1 MTIKM
6 RQSKKMDDIPFSGI
20 RKVFEA
26 AGQLEKQGKDI
37 INLGIGRPNFDTPA
51 HIKEAAKKSLDEGNV
66 FYTSNYG
73 TEGLRSAVAEK
84 LKRDNGLDYEM
95 TDVIVTVGANQ
106 AVSIAMTALL
116 DPGDEVLVPN
126 PSWLHYFYCAD
137 LVGAKTVSYP
147 LLEENGFNVIPED
160 IEKLI
165 TPKTKMV
172 IVNSPNNPTGSIL
185 SKESLQAIADIAN
198 KYDLIVL
205 SDEIY
210 EKLIYDDSVH
220 YSIASLDGM
229 KERTVLI
236 HGVSKSYSMTG
247 WRIGFAVS
255 ANKEFIS
262 AMIRVLQYT
271 VTCANSFAQDGAEAA
286 LRGSQQCVEDMRLQ
300 FDRRRKLVYDRIN
313 KIEGLSCIAPKGA
326 FYCFVN
332 IKKLGM
338 SDQEASDYYLNEA
351 GVAMIPGSAFGEYGA
366 GYLRVAFSNSY
377 ENIEKAMDRIAD
389 ATASYLARKSN
400 Y

>member
-1 MTIKM
+1 MTTKM
-6 RQSKKMDDIPFSGI
+6 KQSKKMDDIPFSGI

-106 AVSIAMTALL
+106 AVSIAMTGLL

-160 IEKLI
+160 IETLV
-165 TPKTKMV
+165 TPNTKMI

-332 IKKLGM
+332 IKNLGM
-338 SDQEASDYYLNEA
+338 TDQEASDYYLNEA

-377 ENIEKAMDRIAD
+377 ENIEKAMDRIAA
-389 ATASYLARKSN
+389 ATESYLARK
-400 Y
+400 

>member
-51 HIKEAAKKSLDEGNV
+51 HIKEAAKKSLDDGNV

-84 LKRDNGLDYEM
+84 LKRHNGLDYEM

-160 IEKLI
+160 IEKLV

-210 EKLIYDDSVH
+210 EKLIYDDSIH

-389 ATASYLARKSN
+389 ATASYLARK
-400 Y
+400 

>member
-1 MTIKM
+1 MTVKMKQSIKM
-6 RQSKKMDDIPFSGI
+6 NDIPFSGI
-20 RKVFEA
+20 RKVTESVA
-26 AGQLEKQGKDI
+26 KLEKEGKDI
-37 INLGIGRPNFDTPA
+37 ISLSIGRPNFDTPA
-51 HIKEAAKKSLDEGNV
+51 HIKEAAKKSLDEGHI

-73 TEGLRSAVAEK
+73 TESLRQAVADK

-95 TDVIVTVGANQ
+95 SDVIVTVGANQ

-147 LLEENGFNVIPED
+147 LLEENNFNVVPED
-160 IEKLI
+160 IEKLV

-172 IVNSPNNPTGSIL
+172 IVNSPNNPTGSVL
-185 SKESLQAIADIAN
+185 SKERLQAIADIAE
-198 KYDLIVL
+198 KYDLVVL

-220 YSIASLDGM
+220 HSIASLPGM
-229 KERTVLI
+229 RDRTVMI

-247 WRIGFAVS
+247 WRIGFAVT

-271 VTCANSFAQDGAEAA
+271 VTCANSFAQDGAEVA
-286 LRGSQQCVEDMRLQ
+286 LNGPQDCVEDMRQQ

-338 SDQEASDYYLNEA
+338 SDEEASNYYINEA
-351 GVAMIPGSAFGEYGA
+351 GVAMVPGSAFGEYGK
-366 GYLRVAFSNSY
+366 GYLRVSFANSY
-377 ENIEKAMDRIAD
+377 ENIEKAMDRIAR
-389 ATASYLARKSN
+389 ATEAYLAKK
-400 Y
+400 

>member
-1 MTIKM
+1 MTNKM
-6 RQSKKMDDIPFSGI
+6 KQSTKMNDIPFSGI

-26 AGQLEKQGKDI
+26 AEALEKEGREI

-51 HIKEAAKKSLDEGNV
+51 HIKEAAKKALDDGKV

-73 TEGLRSAVAEK
+73 TEELREAVAVK
-84 LKRDNGLDYEM
+84 LKRDNGLDYSM
-95 TDVIVTVGANQ
+95 SDVIVTVGANQ

-147 LLEENGFNVIPED
+147 LLEKNEFNVVPED
-160 IEKLI
+160 IEALI
-165 TPKTKMV
+165 TPKTKMI
-172 IVNSPNNPTGSIL
+172 IVNTPNNPTGSML
-185 SKESLQAIADIAN
+185 NKESLQIIADLAV
-198 KYDLIVL
+198 KHDLIVL

-210 EKLIYDDSVH
+210 EKLIYDDSIH

-229 KERTVLI
+229 RDRTVLI
-236 HGVSKSYSMTG
+236 NGVSKAYSMTG

-271 VTCANSFAQDGAEAA
+271 VTCAPSFVQYGAEEA
-286 LRGSQQCVEDMRLQ
+286 LRGPQDCVEDMRVQ
-300 FDRRRKLVYDRIN
+300 FDQRRKLVYERIN
-313 KIEGLSCIAPKGA
+313 SIEGLSCIATRGA
-326 FYCFVN
+326 FYSFVN
-332 IKKLGM
+332 IQKLGI
-338 SDQEASDYYLNEA
+338 SDEAASDYYLKEA
-351 GVAMIPGSAFGEYGA
+351 GVAMIPGSAFGEYGK
-366 GYLRVAFSNSY
+366 GYLRIAFSNSY
-377 ENIEKAMDRIAD
+377 DNIEKAMDKIEA
-389 ATASYLARKSN
+389 ATKNLLAAK
-400 Y
+400 

>member
-1 MTIKM
+1 MTVKMKQSIKM
-6 RQSKKMDDIPFSGI
+6 NDIPFSGI
-20 RKVFEA
+20 RKVTESVA
-26 AGQLEKQGKDI
+26 KLEKEGKDI
-37 INLGIGRPNFDTPA
+37 ISLSIGRPNFDTPA
-51 HIKEAAKKSLDEGNV
+51 HIKEAAKKSLDEGHI

-73 TEGLRSAVAEK
+73 TESLRQAVADK

-95 TDVIVTVGANQ
+95 SDVIVTVGANQ

-147 LLEENGFNVIPED
+147 LLEENNFNVVPED
-160 IEKLI
+160 IEKLV

-172 IVNSPNNPTGSIL
+172 IVNSPNNPTGSVL
-185 SKESLQAIADIAN
+185 SKESLQAIADIAE
-198 KYDLIVL
+198 KYDLVVL

-220 YSIASLDGM
+220 HSIASLPGM
-229 KERTVLI
+229 RDRTVMI

-247 WRIGFAVS
+247 WRIGFAVT

-271 VTCANSFAQDGAEAA
+271 VTCANSFAQDGAEVA
-286 LRGSQQCVEDMRLQ
+286 LNGPQDCVEDMRQQ

-338 SDQEASDYYLNEA
+338 SDEEASNYYINEA
-351 GVAMIPGSAFGEYGA
+351 GVAMVPGSAFGEYGK
-366 GYLRVAFSNSY
+366 GYLRVSFANSS
-377 ENIEKAMDRIAD
+377 ENIEKAMDRIAR
-389 ATASYLARKSN
+389 ATEAYLAKK
-400 Y
+400 

>member
-1 MTIKM
+1 MTVKMKQSIKM
-6 RQSKKMDDIPFSGI
+6 NDIPFSGI
-20 RKVFEA
+20 RKVTESVA
-26 AGQLEKQGKDI
+26 KLEKEGKDI
-37 INLGIGRPNFDTPA
+37 ISLSIGRPNFDTPA
-51 HIKEAAKKSLDEGNV
+51 HIKEAAKKSLDEGHI

-73 TEGLRSAVAEK
+73 TESLRQAVADK

-95 TDVIVTVGANQ
+95 SDVIVTVGANQ
-106 AVSIAMTALL
+106 AVSIAMTALP

-147 LLEENGFNVIPED
+147 LLEENNFNVVPED
-160 IEKLI
+160 IEKLV

-172 IVNSPNNPTGSIL
+172 IVNSPNNPTGSVL
-185 SKESLQAIADIAN
+185 SKESLQAIADIAE
-198 KYDLIVL
+198 KYDLVVL

-220 YSIASLDGM
+220 HSIASLPGM
-229 KERTVLI
+229 RDRTVMI

-247 WRIGFAVS
+247 WRIGFAVT

-271 VTCANSFAQDGAEAA
+271 VTCANSFAQDGAEVA
-286 LRGSQQCVEDMRLQ
+286 LNGPQDCVEDMRQQ

-338 SDQEASDYYLNEA
+338 SDEEASNYYINEA
-351 GVAMIPGSAFGEYGA
+351 GVAMVPGSAFGEYGK
-366 GYLRVAFSNSY
+366 GYLRVSFANSY
-377 ENIEKAMDRIAD
+377 ENIEKAMDRIAR
-389 ATASYLARKSN
+389 ATEAYLAKK
-400 Y
+400 

>member
-1 MTIKM
+1 MTESVAK
-6 RQSKKMDDIPFSGI
+6 
-20 RKVFEA
+20 
-26 AGQLEKQGKDI
+26 LEKEGKDI
-37 INLGIGRPNFDTPA
+37 ISLSIGRPNFDTPA
-51 HIKEAAKKSLDEGNV
+51 HIKEAAKKSLDEGHI

-73 TEGLRSAVAEK
+73 TESLRQAVADK

-95 TDVIVTVGANQ
+95 SDVIVTVGANQ

-147 LLEENGFNVIPED
+147 LLEENNFNVVPED
-160 IEKLI
+160 IEKLV

-172 IVNSPNNPTGSIL
+172 IVNSPNNPTGSVL
-185 SKESLQAIADIAN
+185 SKESLQAIADIAE
-198 KYDLIVL
+198 KYDLVVL

-220 YSIASLDGM
+220 HSIASLPGM
-229 KERTVLI
+229 RDRTVMI

-247 WRIGFAVS
+247 WRIGFAVT

-271 VTCANSFAQDGAEAA
+271 VTCANSFAQDGAEVA
-286 LRGSQQCVEDMRLQ
+286 LNGPQDCVEDMRQQ

-338 SDQEASDYYLNEA
+338 SDEEASNYYINEA
-351 GVAMIPGSAFGEYGA
+351 GVAMVPGSAFGEYGK
-366 GYLRVAFSNSY
+366 GYLRVSFANSY
-377 ENIEKAMDRIAD
+377 ENIEKAMDRIAR
-389 ATASYLARKSN
+389 ATEAYLAKK
-400 Y
+400 

>member
-1 MTIKM
+1 MTVKMKQSIKM
-6 RQSKKMDDIPFSGI
+6 NDIPFSGI
-20 RKVFEA
+20 RKVTESVA
-26 AGQLEKQGKDI
+26 KLEKEGKDI
-37 INLGIGRPNFDTPA
+37 ISLSIGRPNFDTPA
-51 HIKEAAKKSLDEGNV
+51 HIKEAAKKSLDEGHI

-73 TEGLRSAVAEK
+73 TESLRQAVADK

-95 TDVIVTVGANQ
+95 SDVIVTVGANQ

-147 LLEENGFNVIPED
+147 LLEENNFNVVPED
-160 IEKLI
+160 IEKLV

-172 IVNSPNNPTGSIL
+172 IVNSPNTPTGSVL
-185 SKESLQAIADIAN
+185 SKESLQAIADIAE
-198 KYDLIVL
+198 KYDLVVL

-220 YSIASLDGM
+220 HSIASLPGM
-229 KERTVLI
+229 RDRTVMI

-247 WRIGFAVS
+247 WRIGFAVT

-271 VTCANSFAQDGAEAA
+271 VTCANSFAQDGAEVA
-286 LRGSQQCVEDMRLQ
+286 LNGPQDCVEDMRQQ

-338 SDQEASDYYLNEA
+338 SDEEASNYYINEA
-351 GVAMIPGSAFGEYGA
+351 GVAMVPGSAFGEYGK
-366 GYLRVAFSNSY
+366 GYLRVSFANSY
-377 ENIEKAMDRIAD
+377 ENIEKAMDRIAR
-389 ATASYLARKSN
+389 ATEAYLAKK
-400 Y
+400 

>member
-1 MTIKM
+1 MTVKMKQSIKM
-6 RQSKKMDDIPFSGI
+6 NDIPFSGI
-20 RKVFEA
+20 RKVTESVA
-26 AGQLEKQGKDI
+26 KLEKEGKDI
-37 INLGIGRPNFDTPA
+37 ISLSIGRPNFDTPA
-51 HIKEAAKKSLDEGNV
+51 HIKEAAKKSLDEGHI

-73 TEGLRSAVAEK
+73 TESLRQAVADK

-95 TDVIVTVGANQ
+95 SDVIVTVGANQ

-147 LLEENGFNVIPED
+147 LLEENNFNVVPED
-160 IEKLI
+160 IEKLV

-172 IVNSPNNPTGSIL
+172 IVNSPNNPTGSVL
-185 SKESLQAIADIAN
+185 SKESLQAIADIAE
-198 KYDLIVL
+198 KYDLVVL

-220 YSIASLDGM
+220 HSIASLPGM
-229 KERTVLI
+229 RDRTVMI
-236 HGVSKSYSMTG
+236 HGVSKSFSMTG
-247 WRIGFAVS
+247 WRIGFAVT

-271 VTCANSFAQDGAEAA
+271 VTCANSFAQDGAEVA
-286 LRGSQQCVEDMRLQ
+286 LNGPQDCVEDMRQQ

-338 SDQEASDYYLNEA
+338 SDEEASNYYINEA
-351 GVAMIPGSAFGEYGA
+351 GVAMVPGSAFGEYGK
-366 GYLRVAFSNSY
+366 GYLRVSFANSY
-377 ENIEKAMDRIAD
+377 ENIEKAMDRIAR
-389 ATASYLARKSN
+389 ATEAYLAKK
-400 Y
+400 